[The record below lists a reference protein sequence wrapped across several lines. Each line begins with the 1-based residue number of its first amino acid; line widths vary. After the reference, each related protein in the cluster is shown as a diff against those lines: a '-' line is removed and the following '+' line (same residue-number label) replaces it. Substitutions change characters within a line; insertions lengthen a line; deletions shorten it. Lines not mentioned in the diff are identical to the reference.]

1 MRLRID
7 PLTANTIER
16 VAREENRSR
25 ADATRVLVNEAI
37 RSRHGR
43 APQAPAAIEID
54 DAGMR
59 GATLACHCGG
69 AILAGVQ
76 RFAQMDD
83 RSLSAAL
90 RILLRDALRQRGLM
104 PPAESPNR

>member
-7 PLTANTIER
+7 PLTANTIDR

-25 ADATRVLVNEAI
+25 ADATRVLVSEAI
-37 RSRHGR
+37 RARHGR
-43 APQAPAAIEID
+43 APQAPAVVDVD
-54 DAGMR
+54 DAGVR

-69 AILAGVQ
+69 TILAGVQ

-90 RILLRDALRQRGLM
+90 RILLRDALRQRGLL
-104 PPAESPNR
+104 PPSPATQI

>member
-7 PLTANTIER
+7 ALTANHIER

-37 RSRHGR
+37 RARHGH
-43 APQAPAAIEID
+43 APQAPAVVDVD
-54 DAGMR
+54 DAGRR

-69 AILAGVQ
+69 TILAGVQ
-76 RFAQMDD
+76 KFAELYE

-90 RILLRDALRQRGLM
+90 RILIRAGLGTRGII
-104 PPAESPNR
+104 PPAQPRA